1 MRAKTVGGGCAP
13 DRSLAPVQV
22 HHGRG
27 RGLDVLHVWKTGDS
41 VEGAAGRPLGCGGTW
56 RRPRVGIGG
65 RGAACGAGRSLGVE
79 RRDDDWAHGVRDDE
93 LVARS
98 VEVDAGRELFEPLGY
113 GEGKG
118 SERDVRSGLAA
129 ETGA

>member
-1 MRAKTVGGGCAP
+1 
-13 DRSLAPVQV
+13 
-22 HHGRG
+22 
-27 RGLDVLHVWKTGDS
+27 
-41 VEGAAGRPLGCGGTW
+41 
-56 RRPRVGIGG
+56 
-65 RGAACGAGRSLGVE
+65 
-79 RRDDDWAHGVRDDE
+79 VRDDE